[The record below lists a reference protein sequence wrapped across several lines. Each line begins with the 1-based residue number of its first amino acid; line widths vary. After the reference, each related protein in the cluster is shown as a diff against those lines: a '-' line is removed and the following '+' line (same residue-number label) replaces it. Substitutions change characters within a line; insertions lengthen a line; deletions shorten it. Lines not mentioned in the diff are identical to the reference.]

1 MKHVSKSQFQ
11 PNSASTLNLSV
22 GLGET
27 DDDPI
32 VITPVS
38 LLSEE
43 SSELQ
48 DYVWEDSA
56 SDDET
61 VASNKPDIPVW
72 TGGKSPGDGHS
83 GWWDKYGTH
92 LHDTSGTYVGRDV
105 KARGE
110 YNMADGEVS
119 FENLMHRLSS
129 GQSKGTYLYTRIEG
143 NEGDNVIHGWNPENW
158 DNYDGGTSIKNYYSN
173 YHHRD
178 NISGGDGDDIIIAY
192 RGNDQL
198 FGDGGNDVIYGGGGH
213 DYIDGGEGD
222 DQLFGESGNDKII
235 GGGGKNILVG
245 GEGDDILIAGN
256 EGDKLYGGT
265 GNDLLFGGD
274 GDDVLFTGHI
284 DETSADTLYGG
295 KGADTFV
302 IGSVPEPTTHDPNH
316 NQSNGLGEEWLEEAG
331 NLALAKMLPGAKLFI
346 NLARGL
352 IDGIKNMFK
361 TEEQVVETVNP
372 PKVSLVEILDFNPLE
387 DKIIVPVNVEGP
399 VTLDLQASIVDGAA
413 FDLVAL
419 DPADNKFKVITTFY
433 WDEASNIFP
442 GATSISQQ
450 NTDAFIQRLK
460 ETALITGP
468 DGAHYGLGQKID
480 LGLSSE
486 DLAGLGTSKF
496 VTFGAF
502 GGVSMV
508 GFHDEDRQLGTNH
521 NDVLQAYTSERDTH
535 GGNEAEIR
543 NDGNDVLYGF
553 GGDDIM
559 AGGGGFNKL
568 YGGEGNDTAWYGD
581 SLSGIYVDMNNKAED
596 ASGEYYWAWH
606 GNSANPFDLNDE
618 IRDKEGYDLLWSVE
632 NIYGSDHDDVI
643 IGDEGDNVFTSGD
656 GKDVLTGNG
665 GADTFILNGG
675 GNTITDFDADEGD
688 RIEIDLDAYGMTG
701 WFDLDHRIENGQIV
715 LFNKL
720 TDEIIVRYDDDGN
733 GFDPS
738 YIDLRSLVGNDE
750 EGYQVVYEPPFGAN
764 TLEWFEK
771 YGNRIDAEV
780 GEELVTVDGT
790 DSWDYMIGDTGS
802 GGLTLNGGAG
812 DDYIVGGALNQF
824 ATLNGGDGNDT
835 IVIRKGAMITNA
847 NGGDGDDVIILDA
860 DQSSEAG
867 FANMFGG
874 EGSDTFVI
882 TGPGS
887 QYGGQVIRDFEADDS
902 IVIDL
907 EGFGISSLDQ
917 LQIEWRSSTHWVTAN
932 GQKVISVQGV
942 DEHFDVM
949 QHISELTAQQSQDWG
964 L

>member
-1 MKHVSKSQFQ
+1 MKHVSKSKFQ
-11 PNSASTLNLSV
+11 PSSDNTINISV

-32 VITPVS
+32 VIPPVS
-38 LLSEE
+38 LLSED
-43 SSELQ
+43 SRELQ
-48 DYVWEDSA
+48 DYVLEGSV
-56 SDDET
+56 SDDEI

-83 GWWDKYGTH
+83 SWWDKYGTH
-92 LHDTSGTYVGRDV
+92 LLDTSGTYVGRDV

-110 YNMADGEVS
+110 YKMADGEVS

-129 GQSKGTYLYTRIEG
+129 GQSKGTYLHTRIEG
-143 NEGDNVIHGWNPENW
+143 NDGDNVIHGWNPENW

-198 FGDGGNDVIYGGGGH
+198 FGDAGNDVIYGGGGH

-265 GNDLLFGGD
+265 GNDLLIGGD

-284 DETSADTLYGG
+284 DATSADTLYGG

-302 IGSVPEPTTHDPNH
+302 IGAVPEPTTHDPKH

-331 NLALAKMLPGAKLFI
+331 NLALAKMLPGAKLVI
-346 NLARGL
+346 NLAKSL
-352 IDGIKNMFK
+352 IDGIKNIFK
-361 TEEQVVETVNP
+361 TDEQVVEANEVPVNP
-372 PKVSLVEILDFNPLE
+372 NSVVEILDFNPLE
-387 DKIIVPVNVEGP
+387 DKITVPVS
-399 VTLDLQASIVDGAA
+399 LDGV
-413 FDLVAL
+413 VAL
-419 DPADNKFKVITTFY
+419 KLEAMDITDAGFELLALNENNVYEVIARFY
-433 WDEASNIFP
+433 WDEPSNIFP
-442 GATSISQQ
+442 NATSISKE

-468 DGAHYGLGQKID
+468 DGAQYGLGQQID

-486 DLAGLGTSKF
+486 DVAGLGTSKF
-496 VTFGAF
+496 VTFGAY
-502 GGVSMV
+502 GGISMV
-508 GFHDEDRQLGTNH
+508 GSSGENRQLGTNH
-521 NDVLQAYTSERDTH
+521 NDVLQGYTSERDTH

-553 GGDDIM
+553 GGDDVM

-606 GNSANPFDLNDE
+606 GNSATPFNLNDE

-643 IGDEGDNVFTSGD
+643 IGDEGDNVFTAGD

-665 GADTFILNGG
+665 GADTFILTGG
-675 GNTITDFDADEGD
+675 ENTITDFDASEGD

-715 LFNKL
+715 LFSK
-720 TDEIIVRYDDDGN
+720 TTGKDIVRYDDDGN

-738 YIDLRSLVGNDE
+738 YIDLRSLQGNDDD
-750 EGYQVVYEPPFGAN
+750 GYQVVYEPPYGVN

-771 YGNRIDAEV
+771 YGNKINVET
-780 GEELVTVDGT
+780 GETGHGT
-790 DSWDYMIGDTGS
+790 DSWDYMVGGDGND
-802 GGLTLNGGAG
+802 LTSLYGGAG
-812 DDYIVGGALNQF
+812 DDYLVGGGSSF
-824 ATLNGGDGNDT
+824 TTLDGGEGND
-835 IVIRKGAMITNA
+835 ILVIRKGALVTNA
-847 NGGDGDDVIILDA
+847 YGGDGDDVIILEA
-860 DQSSEAG
+860 DQSTHAG
-867 FANMFGG
+867 YAGLFGG

-917 LQIEWRSSTHWVTAN
+917 LQIEWMGNTHWIKAN

-942 DEHFDVM
+942 DEHYDVM